1 MNSITRTQQSGGG
14 MLAPRSFEEAWR
26 FAQVMAKSTMVP
38 RDYLGKPE
46 NIMVAIQMGDEIG
59 LGPMQAMQNISIIQG
74 RPSVWGDAA
83 LALVLGSPVCEYV
96 HETHEG
102 EGDAL
107 TAVCEAKRKGAPHPV
122 RVTFGVA
129 NARKAQLWGKSGPWQ
144 QYPERMLKLRAR
156 GFALRDAFPD
166 VLRGVITTEEAR
178 DYPAEAHA
186 GATVNGTV
194 ETAPGPRQIAH
205 EIVVTPTLDLPSERT
220 PTTATSDT
228 LRAVAEQTQRPA
240 KTPDP
245 DAEWA
250 ASYVARLKAVASA
263 DALRVEMD
271 AAETYEMMD
280 HLETERPRL
289 AARIRAVETERT
301 AALVETSRADDVPPA
316 ASDAADAGTPA

>member
-1 MNSITRTQQSGGG
+1 MNAITRAQHPAGG

-122 RVTFGVA
+122 RVTFGIA
-129 NARKAQLWGKSGPWQ
+129 NAKKAQLWGKSGPWQ

-178 DYPAEAHA
+178 DYPAEAS
-186 GATVNGTV
+186 GGVVVNGVGESPTPV
-194 ETAPGPRQIAH
+194 KQIAR
-205 EIVVTPTLDLPSERT
+205 ESIMPTLDLPAERESV
-220 PTTATSDT
+220 PAASDT
-228 LRAVAEQTQRPA
+228 LRAVAEQVQPPVKA
-240 KTPDP
+240 PDP

-250 ASYVARLKAVASA
+250 SGYVARLKVATTA
-263 DALRVEMD
+263 AELRAAMD
-271 AAETYEMMD
+271 APDTYDMLD
-280 HLETERPRL
+280 HLAENRPRL
-289 AARIRAVETERT
+289 AARIKQVEDERT
-301 AALVETSRADDVPPA
+301 VAIADAGSTPADDVPATEPVEVV
-316 ASDAADAGTPA
+316 S